1 MSFLSPF
8 FLLGLAALGIPI
20 LVHLVRKT
28 RAKRVEFPSLM
39 FVRRIPQRTIRRK
52 RLHNRLLLLMRTLA
66 ILLLILA
73 FTRPY
78 FSGKIAKAGSGNKA
92 SVVLLDTSFSM
103 RYGKRFDQ
111 AKSEAAKVISG
122 GSPGDRVALVN
133 FSQTYQVISRLTGD
147 SPKVRALL
155 DTVQVGYGATE
166 YGQALR
172 GAVEMLK
179 EEAIGQRII
188 YLISDFHSSGWTT
201 ANDQFRLNKDI
212 KLIPIDVSEP
222 TASNLAVGDVNAQ
235 PQVYQQKYPDKLTA
249 RIYNY
254 SDEPRKGVKVDFTI
268 NDHPV
273 EKRELSIGAHDSQLV
288 EFTDFNLA
296 SGANRC
302 VIEVG
307 GDDFQLD
314 NRNYFV
320 IHRQEQA
327 KALVIETASRG
338 RSESFYLRNAITT
351 GENLPYSLTIKTA
364 GSVSPAELSEYK
376 VIILNDVSGLQS
388 AVAAQLGH
396 FVEQGGG
403 LIIGT
408 GPHVT
413 SDEFNNAFKTISPA
427 LLRDVVQPRG
437 DYVVMSAIKTD
448 HPIFELFR
456 EAGTLSS
463 AHVSGY
469 FHSEPQEKSSVLA
482 NFEDGT
488 PALIESSYGRGK
500 VLLFTS
506 TFDIGWNDLPLTP
519 FYLPL
524 VRQMMRYLGETEA
537 NAEYSIE
544 QPFAV
549 RAGKD
554 GQPPAVDLPTG
565 SRLTTHT
572 MSASDELI
580 VTPTEP
586 GFYHLRYA
594 DNPDFVAVDLSG
606 PESDLSKLDVTQFVA
621 AVTGTNVD
629 DVRNKGVNPGE
640 DPGEIESGQRVWW
653 LLLIIAAL
661 LFVAEALL
669 AQRTKVARVIG

>member
-1 MSFLSPF
+1 MGFSLSW
-8 FLLGLAALGIPI
+8 LAVKGKSPEAVRDALGDRAAQVARAVSQPGHGVDEFVERAAEQEVAMDACFDRPSNAR
-20 LVHLVRKT
+20 LAVVGREHQEPRVGEWSGRHPVRT
-28 RAKRVEFPSLM
+28 RGCEPQGVVIVGNDDVDPAKHFDRKVDG
-39 FVRRIPQRTIRRK
+39 RRDGI
-52 RLHNRLLLLMRTLA
+52 
-66 ILLLILA
+66 
-73 FTRPY
+73 
-78 FSGKIAKAGSGNKA
+78 
-92 SVVLLDTSFSM
+92 
-103 RYGKRFDQ
+103 
-111 AKSEAAKVISG
+111 
-122 GSPGDRVALVN
+122 
-133 FSQTYQVISRLTGD
+133 
-147 SPKVRALL
+147 
-155 DTVQVGYGATE
+155 
-166 YGQALR
+166 
-172 GAVEMLK
+172 
-179 EEAIGQRII
+179 
-188 YLISDFHSSGWTT
+188 
-201 ANDQFRLNKDI
+201 
-212 KLIPIDVSEP
+212 
-222 TASNLAVGDVNAQ
+222 AVGDVNAQ

-254 SDEPRKGVKVDFTI
+254 SDEPKKGVKVDFNI
-268 NDHPV
+268 NDHAV
-273 EKRELSIGAHDSQLV
+273 EKREISIGARDSQLV

-320 IHRQEQA
+320 IHKQEQS
-327 KALVIETASRG
+327 KALIIETASRG

-364 GSVSPAELSEYK
+364 GSVSPSELSEYK

-388 AVAAQLGH
+388 ATAAQLGH

-537 NAEYSIE
+537 SASYSIE

-549 RAGKD
+549 RSGKD

-586 GFYHLRYA
+586 GFYHLRYS
-594 DNPDFVAVDLSG
+594 DNPDFVAVDLNSS
-606 PESDLSKLDVTQFVA
+606 ESDLSKLDVTQFVA
-621 AVTGTNVD
+621 AVTGTNVE

-640 DPGEIESGQRVWW
+640 DPDEIESGQRVWW
-653 LLLIIAAL
+653 LLLILAGL

-669 AQRTKVARVIG
+669 AQQTKVARIIG